1 VWKASCSLLVYR
13 WNLNAQCLVILMPF
27 RSHSEVIYIRY
38 FPNSS
43 IGGCFFHLL
52 QNIKKKRSLGNMSV
66 PSTISS
72 TQKSRFIIRA
82 KDGRERFAQEA
93 LRWLSSLSFI
103 HEFTLFSDL
112 FLQTLHAR
120 GDNEL
125 SDTLRTEYFQGF
137 KRGWARC
144 LMPCGSAG
152 TNNSLEAFNGSVLE
166 RYCCRIPYDNGP
178 VY

>member
-1 VWKASCSLLVYR
+1 
-13 WNLNAQCLVILMPF
+13 
-27 RSHSEVIYIRY
+27 
-38 FPNSS
+38 
-43 IGGCFFHLL
+43 
-52 QNIKKKRSLGNMSV
+52 V

-82 KDGRERFAQEA
+82 NDGRERFAQEA

-120 GDNEL
+120 GDNEI
-125 SDTLRTEYFQGF
+125 SDTLRTEYFQGL

-144 LMPCGSAG
+144 LMPFGSAG
-152 TNNSLEAFNGSVLE
+152 TNNSLEAFNGSRGVRIFDSANLNFE
-166 RYCCRIPYDNGP
+166 RVEKFNSNSNWLIGIRFARIVVIQNSFMNNSMARSNIRK
-178 VY
+178 